1 MFPAHDLSCDTN
13 CLKVHKTKTVNHA
26 KNTMNKMYNET
37 LICLCGEIGNSNMYQ
52 ITFVQLV

>member
-26 KNTMNKMYNET
+26 KNTMNKMYYET
-37 LICLCGEIGNSNMYQ
+37 LIGLRGVASN
-52 ITFVQLV
+52 